1 MGGALRLRERSR
13 EREGLGTRGRST
25 DGLLN
30 PSSRRAWV
38 RGWTIARASSNEELR
53 RGGIGWWSLH
63 RERLHVQF
71 DSPEALRGEFEK
83 NIANRGLF
91 VVTAEPY
98 AVRQPVAVEIELVYL
113 EGAGGADCPG
123 GVLELDGEV
132 VHRIPPEMAGNGVVA
147 GVAIQLDDS
156 AQALRERFTP
166 LLGKRTVREV
176 DEDRDGARRRSARR
190 NAVRVPVRVMP
201 STREPFEATS
211 RDLSRTGILLSLRDE
226 RLSVGETVRICLWH
240 PSGEPSVVIDGVV
253 AREVRN
259 RSGRVAAAAVAFDR
273 SQLGDPDVR
282 SVIDALREAG
292 LRSQL
297 GGIRG
302 SLADL
307 GLANLLQMFGT
318 SAPQGTIVVEHD
330 GEQGCIAFAE
340 GQLLLAELG
349 PLEGRDALVAMLDW
363 ADGRFEF
370 QARADE
376 KLLASAERRP
386 LVGAV
391 LDAVCLL
398 DERER
403 DAESSGGSA
412 PGQAEDTIVFGATG
426 VFGPGHALA
435 PHTTFEVDPGQQER
449 AGDLLDKTQEALID
463 LARSGMSCGRMMAV
477 IPESESVLQA
487 ALAGLVELGV
497 LLPR

>member
-1 MGGALRLRERSR
+1 M
-13 EREGLGTRGRST
+13 
-25 DGLLN
+25 
-30 PSSRRAWV
+30 
-38 RGWTIARASSNEELR
+38 
-53 RGGIGWWSLH
+53 H

-71 DSPEALRGEFEK
+71 DSPESLRGEFEK

-91 VVTAEPY
+91 VATAEPY

-113 EGAGGADCPG
+113 EGSGGADCPG

-132 VHRIPPEMAGNGVVA
+132 VHRIPPEMAGNGVVS

-156 AQALRERFTP
+156 AQALRERFAP
-166 LLGKRTVREV
+166 LLGKRAVREI
-176 DEDRDGARRRSARR
+176 DTDRDGARRRSARR

-226 RLSVGETVRICLWH
+226 RLSVGESLRICLWH

-259 RSGRVAAAAVAFDR
+259 RNGRVAAAAVAFDS
-273 SQLGDPDVR
+273 SQLRDPDVR

-349 PLEGRDALVAMLDW
+349 LLEGRDALVAMLDW

-376 KLLASAERRP
+376 KLMADADRRP
-386 LVGAV
+386 LAGAL
-391 LDAVCLL
+391 LDALCLL

-403 DAESSGGSA
+403 DGEKEEAFTS
-412 PGQAEDTIVFGATG
+412 PQAEETIVFGAEG
-426 VFGPGHALA
+426 VFGPGTELD
-435 PHTTFEVDPGQQER
+435 PHTTFDIDPEQQDR

-463 LARSGMSCGRMMAV
+463 LARSGMSFGRMMEV
-477 IPESESVLQA
+477 IPESGDVTQS
-487 ALAGLVELGV
+487 ALERLVELGV

>member
-1 MGGALRLRERSR
+1 LDFENEAAIA
-13 EREGLGTRGRST
+13 GLGTRRRSA
-25 DGLLN
+25 DAFFN
-30 PSSRRAWV
+30 PSSGRSSA
-38 RGWTIARASSNEELR
+38 RGWTIAQASSEDLR
-53 RGGIGWWSLH
+53 RAGVGWSSLH

-71 DSPEALRGEFEK
+71 DSPEALRSEFEK

-91 VVTAEPY
+91 VTTAEPY

-123 GVLELDGEV
+123 GVLELEGEV
-132 VHRIPPEMAGNGVVA
+132 VHRIPPEMAGNGVVS

-166 LLGKRTVREV
+166 LLGKRAVREV

-211 RDLSRTGILLSLRDE
+211 RDLSSTGILLSLRDE
-226 RLSVGETVRICLWH
+226 RMPVGESVRICLWH
-240 PSGEPSVVIDGVV
+240 PSGEPSVVVDGVV
-253 AREVRN
+253 AREVQN

-273 SQLGDPDVR
+273 SQLGDPGVR

-297 GGIRG
+297 GGISG

-318 SAPQGTIVVEHD
+318 SAPQGTIVVEH
-330 GEQGCIAFAE
+330 E

-376 KLLASAERRP
+376 KLLSSAVRRP
-386 LVGAV
+386 LAGAV
-391 LDAVCLL
+391 LDALCLL
-398 DERER
+398 DERDR
-403 DAESSGGSA
+403 DAEKDDPSA
-412 PGQAEDTIVFGATG
+412 SIQAEDTIVFGAEG
-426 VFGPGHALA
+426 VFDPGLEIG
-435 PHTTFEVDPGQQER
+435 PHTTFDVDPEQQDR
-449 AGDLLDKTQEALID
+449 AGDLLDKTQDALID
-463 LARSGMSCGRMMAV
+463 LARSGMSCGRMLDV
-477 IPESESVLQA
+477 IPESDEVIQS
-487 ALAGLVELGV
+487 ALARLVEIGI

>member
-1 MGGALRLRERSR
+1 
-13 EREGLGTRGRST
+13 
-25 DGLLN
+25 
-30 PSSRRAWV
+30 
-38 RGWTIARASSNEELR
+38 
-53 RGGIGWWSLH
+53 LH

-71 DSPEALRGEFEK
+71 ESPEALRSEFEK

-91 VVTAEPY
+91 VATAEAY
-98 AVRQPVAVEIELVYL
+98 AVRQPVALEIELVYL

-123 GVLELDGEV
+123 GVLELEGEV
-132 VHRIPPEMAGNGVVA
+132 VHRIPPEMAGGGVVS

-156 AQALRERFTP
+156 AEALRERFMP
-166 LLGKRTVREV
+166 LLGKRAVREI
-176 DEDRDGARRRSARR
+176 DTDREGARRRSARR

-211 RDLSRTGILLSLRDE
+211 RDLSVTGILLSLRDQ
-226 RLSVGETVRICLWH
+226 RLPVGEEVRICLWH

-273 SQLGDPDVR
+273 SQLRDPDVR
-282 SVIDALREAG
+282 TVIDALREAG

-297 GGIRG
+297 GGISG

-340 GQLLLAELG
+340 GQLLRAELG

-363 ADGRFEF
+363 PDGRFEF

-376 KLLASAERRP
+376 KLLVGADRRP
-386 LVGAV
+386 LAGAV
-391 LDAVCLL
+391 LDALCLL
-398 DERER
+398 DERDR
-403 DAESSGGSA
+403 DAGRAVASVA
-412 PGQAEDTIVFGATG
+412 NCAEDTIVFGAAGAPGTG
-426 VFGPGHALA
+426 VVIGSQ
-435 PHTTFEVDPGQQER
+435 TTFDVDAGQMDLSS
-449 AGDLLDKTQEALID
+449 DLLDKTQEALID
-463 LARSGMSCGRMMAV
+463 LARSGMSRGRMMDV
-477 IPESESVLQA
+477 IPESEDVTQA
-487 ALAGLVELGV
+487 ALEGLVELGV

>member
-1 MGGALRLRERSR
+1 M
-13 EREGLGTRGRST
+13 
-25 DGLLN
+25 
-30 PSSRRAWV
+30 
-38 RGWTIARASSNEELR
+38 
-53 RGGIGWWSLH
+53 H

-71 DSPEALRGEFEK
+71 DSPEALRGEFER

-91 VVTAEPY
+91 VATAEPY

-132 VHRIPPEMAGNGVVA
+132 VHRIPPEMAGNGVVS

-156 AQALRERFTP
+156 AQALRERFAP
-166 LLGKRTVREV
+166 LLGKRAVREI
-176 DEDRDGARRRSARR
+176 DTDRDGARRRSARR

-226 RLSVGETVRICLWH
+226 RLSVGESVRICLWH
-240 PSGEPSVVIDGVV
+240 PSGEPSVVVDGVV

-259 RSGRVAAAAVAFDR
+259 RSGRVAAAAVAFDS

-330 GEQGCIAFAE
+330 GEQGCIAFAG

-349 PLEGRDALVAMLDW
+349 LLEGRDALVAMLDW

-376 KLLASAERRP
+376 RLLASAEGRP
-386 LVGAV
+386 LAGAV
-391 LDAVCLL
+391 LDALCLL
-398 DERER
+398 DERDRNGEKEG
-403 DAESSGGSA
+403 AASTG
-412 PGQAEDTIVFGATG
+412 PQAEDTIVFGAEG
-426 VFGPGHALA
+426 VFGGPGIELG
-435 PHTTFEVDPGQQER
+435 PHTTFDVDPEQQDC

-463 LARSGMSCGRMMAV
+463 LARSGMSCSRMMDV
-477 IPESESVLQA
+477 IPESEDVTQA
-487 ALAGLVELGV
+487 ALARLVELGV